1 MSSEPTSAVTSAS
14 MNSPGV
20 PISSSGPHSSGF
32 SITSIVNPPSGG
44 ETRYPPGDPAFDNV
58 ISQSLLGF
66 VPVPS
71 SDDSWPDYS
80 HESSQS
86 PMSDYHPRFAHR
98 TSISSSPSVV
108 DMYSNMASPLIRST
122 MAGWEPIVMPPT
134 VLPSSVLGPESGGF
148 TVCTSPLAFNAQLL
162 KLISPFQNHPYHYHS
177 PTWMD
182 MSGWSYEESYHP
194 AQASSRAMMGMA
206 YLTQ

>member
-1 MSSEPTSAVTSAS
+1 
-14 MNSPGV
+14 MNSPSV

-32 SITSIVNPPSGG
+32 SIPSIVNPPGSG
-44 ETRYPPGDPAFDNV
+44 ETHYPADGSVFNNV
-58 ISQSLLGF
+58 MSQGLLSF
-66 VPVPS
+66 IPVSS

-98 TSISSSPSVV
+98 NSISTSPSVV

-122 MAGWEPIVMPPT
+122 MAGWEPIIMPPT

-148 TVCTSPLAFNAQLL
+148 AVGTSPLAFYAQLL
-162 KLISPFQNHPYHYHS
+162 KLISLFQNHPYHYHS

-194 AQASSRAMMGMA
+194 APASSRAMMDMG